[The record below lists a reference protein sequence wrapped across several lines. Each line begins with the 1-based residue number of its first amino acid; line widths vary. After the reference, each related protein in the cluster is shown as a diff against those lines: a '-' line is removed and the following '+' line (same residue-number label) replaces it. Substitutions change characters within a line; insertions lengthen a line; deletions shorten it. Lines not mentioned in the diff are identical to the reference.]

1 MLTCQGCHEDQESL
15 CPAAQ
20 GDSHTLPPGE
30 QFGFRACP
38 PAASRCPHRAG
49 PQGRRLGSGR
59 SHNPPAERLLK
70 QLPFP
75 RPTCLPGACERGM
88 AAESAHGKT
97 SQLGGR
103 RAGPAWQARAPACAP
118 VSPGSPGPSLPASIR
133 QQPSCTGLSKE
144 GARSF
149 LLQGVRTGNTRQRA
163 TRRAPGAGPGTCA
176 APPSLLCCELSAQ
189 FSPSEVGV
197 GKEGEQSHPTTHPCL
212 PAPFHAGGVTWP
224 QAAWDGLLA
233 PAI

>member
-70 QLPFP
+70 QLRFPKAHLPPWGLRKGNGCRECPREDLTARREKGWAGVASLGSSLCPCVPRVPRALSSCLHVPFS
-75 RPTCLPGACERGM
+75 CAWLGHGEDLLP
-88 AAESAHGKT
+88 AAALLHWA
-97 SQLGGR
+97 QQGGR
-103 RAGPAWQARAPACAP
+103 TLFPP
-118 VSPGSPGPSLPASIR
+118 PGSPHREHTPAGHSAGARGWPRHMCGPSVIA
-133 QQPSCTGLSKE
+133 
-144 GARSF
+144 
-149 LLQGVRTGNTRQRA
+149 LL
-163 TRRAPGAGPGTCA
+163 
-176 APPSLLCCELSAQ
+176 
-189 FSPSEVGV
+189 
-197 GKEGEQSHPTTHPCL
+197 
-212 PAPFHAGGVTWP
+212 
-224 QAAWDGLLA
+224 
-233 PAI
+233 